1 MAKGFVLVDVPECC
15 IECKFAGSDNK
26 NWYCKLDEKCNDDYV
41 LRGTTADNC
50 PIRALPD
57 YIHSGNTAYQNGHNE
72 LLEKI
77 LNLGFEGGIRVIKVI
92 KYEKKRRATC
102 GNCGALLTFRGGTQ

>member
-1 MAKGFVLVDVPECC
+1 MSKGVIIVPEVPTHCR
-15 IECKFAGSDNK
+15 ECDYFSMF
-26 NWYCKLDEKCNDDYV
+26 CKIT
-41 LRGTTADNC
+41 GTRLYYDKDGRMDNC

-77 LNLGFEGGIRVIKVI
+77 LN
-92 KYEKKRRATC
+92 
-102 GNCGALLTFRGGTQ
+102 

>member
-1 MAKGFVLVDVPECC
+1 MSKGVVVVDIPDKCSDCVFSAPDGVWCPFHGEVSYPEY
-15 IECKFAGSDNK
+15 GSRK
-26 NWYCKLDEKCNDDYV
+26 P
-41 LRGTTADNC
+41 DNC

-77 LNLGFEGGIRVIKVI
+77 LN
-92 KYEKKRRATC
+92 
-102 GNCGALLTFRGGTQ
+102 